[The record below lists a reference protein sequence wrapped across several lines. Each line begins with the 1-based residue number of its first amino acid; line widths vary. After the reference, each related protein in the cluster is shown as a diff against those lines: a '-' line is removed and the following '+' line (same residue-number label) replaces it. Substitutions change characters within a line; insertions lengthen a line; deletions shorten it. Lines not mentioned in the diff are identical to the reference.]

1 MTCVLYVCMM
11 TCVLYVCMGN
21 VCVVVCVYGDVCVV
35 WQPVDE
41 GAESGDSSPALDAGE
56 TSISKKLYGIYLS
69 YMCICIWYVRI
80 RFSLSTLAAERGV
93 VYSSLYVECNIYSFI
108 MCV

>member
-56 TSISKKLYGIYLS
+56 TSISKKLYMGSMFHICAYVFG
-69 YMCICIWYVRI
+69 MC
-80 RFSLSTLAAERGV
+80 G
-93 VYSSLYVECNIYSFI
+93 
-108 MCV
+108 